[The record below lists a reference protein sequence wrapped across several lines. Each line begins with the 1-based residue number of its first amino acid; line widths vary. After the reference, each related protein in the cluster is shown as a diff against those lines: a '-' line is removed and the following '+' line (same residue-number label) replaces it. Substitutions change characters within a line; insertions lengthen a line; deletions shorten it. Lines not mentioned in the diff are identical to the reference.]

1 MKSDNDK
8 QPRRARRRFLV
19 RALGG
24 GALVGGLLLAG
35 RATAT
40 PARLDKDRLRTAD
53 TDVVD
58 VAIIGA
64 GLAGLTSARDLQRAG
79 CESFVVL
86 EARDRVGG
94 RTYNHELG
102 NGVVSEAGGQWIGPG
117 QTAIAD
123 LARQLE
129 VDTFDQYYQGK
140 TVYLAGDGRYA
151 EESSNGGAS
160 VSHHIARKLNEMARS
175 VPGDA
180 PWTAP
185 NAAELDHMTVG
196 EWLSQQN
203 VSEQDKIGFD
213 MSTTLTFGSSPAG
226 LSLLHY
232 LSIINTSDC
241 SIEQLEGIKGG
252 AQETRFVGGSQIL
265 CTRMAEDLGDKLK
278 LSCPVRKISGWD
290 EDVVE
295 LHTDQGVIRARQ
307 VITALSPALCNQFDF
322 SPALPSGRAQLQA
335 NWPAHAPMR
344 KTVHVYPRP
353 FWRDKG
359 LNGQIMQ
366 LDGPVIWSYDNSP
379 PDGSVGVINAFI
391 NPGQLP
397 HDPKQAE
404 SVLTDIYARA
414 LGEDARHPTQFHDH
428 DWGKVDPWSLSCIH
442 PIPPGF
448 WTQWGKFLRP
458 PTGRLIWSGTET
470 ADIWPGAMDG
480 AVRSGHRAAFQALQA
495 LTQIPTPNQPLTENK
510 T

>member
-8 QPRRARRRFLV
+8 QPHRARRRFLV

-24 GALVGGLLLAG
+24 GALAGGLALAG

-40 PARLDKDRLRTAD
+40 TARVGENFLRTAD

-64 GLAGLTSARDLQRAG
+64 GLAGLTSARDLQQAG

-102 NGVVSEAGGQWIGPG
+102 DGVVSEAGGQWIGPG

-140 TVYLAGDGRYA
+140 TVYLAGDARYA
-151 EESSNGGAS
+151 EESGNGGAS
-160 VSHHIARKLNEMARS
+160 VSHHIASKLNDMARS

-185 NAAELDHMTVG
+185 NAAELDSMTVG
-196 EWLSQQN
+196 EWLQQQG
-203 VSEQDKIGFD
+203 VSKEDKIGFN
-213 MSTTLTFGSSPAG
+213 MSTTLTFGSSPAS
-226 LSLLHY
+226 LSLLHF

-241 SIEQLEGIKGG
+241 SIEQLEGIKDG

-265 CTRMAEDLGDKLK
+265 CTRMANDLGDKLK
-278 LSCPVRKISGWD
+278 LSCPVRKIVGWD
-290 EDVVE
+290 QDIVE
-295 LHTDQGVIRARQ
+295 VHTDQGVIRARQ
-307 VITALSPALCNQFDF
+307 VITALNPALCNQFTY

-359 LNGQIMQ
+359 LNGQVMQ

-391 NPGQLP
+391 KPGQLT
-397 HDPKQAE
+397 HDARQAE

-414 LGEDARHPTQFHDH
+414 LGEEARHPTQFHDH
-428 DWGKVDPWSLSCIH
+428 DWGKVDAWSLTCIH

-448 WTQWGKFLRP
+448 WTRWGRYLRP
-458 PTGRLIWSGTET
+458 STGRLIWSGTET

-495 LTQIPTPNQPLTENK
+495 LTQVGGNI
-510 T
+510 